1 MSKRI
6 LVVDDDSDVCF
17 MLQKALAKNGYI
29 VDSFEDPLLA
39 LKRFRAQL
47 YNLVILDIKMPK
59 LNGFLLY
66 REMRRLDKKVKIC
79 FFTAGEMYYGIY
91 SDIFSSLPANCF
103 IRKPINIDEL
113 LRHLNRIMTEEAI
126 IQIRS

>member
-1 MSKRI
+1 
-6 LVVDDDSDVCF
+6 VVDDDSDVCF
-17 MLQKALAKNGYI
+17 MLQKALAENGYI

-113 LRHLNRIMTEEAI
+113 LRHLNEIMTEEAI

>member
-17 MLQKALAKNGYI
+17 MLQKALAENGYI

-113 LRHLNRIMTEEAI
+113 LRHLNEIMTEEAI